1 MLPEPLEVARG
12 LLLPHR
18 AQIAATTCDD
28 CTGLFAGQGWSQDV
42 FDYYIWYVNA
52 VTLLQARGCGLRH

>member
-42 FDYYIWYVNA
+42 FDYYIGYVNA
-52 VTLLQARGCGLRH
+52 VTL